1 MTRVARIAHRIAS
14 RARPAAALLPA
25 LAVAAWAAA
34 QAPAFGQ
41 EPASGAIDAG
51 ALLREAAERYRT
63 ADELETAGRTAAAA
77 EALRGAL
84 LRYERVGAATGWS
97 NGLLAYNAANT
108 YLRLGDVGRAV
119 LMYRRAAELVP
130 GDRNV
135 RRGLAYARRLRTDRI
150 EEPVSAGVARVV
162 LFWHDLVPARTRAIA
177 FLALWT
183 AFWAGVLLRLLT
195 AGARRARWLRPAG
208 AACLLLAGALAA
220 SLAADVIDAAARP
233 GVITAASVVAR
244 QGDGHSYEPGFGS
257 ALHGGTEFRLLE
269 DRGEWWRIRL
279 IDGRETWIP
288 AAAGELIR

>member
-1 MTRVARIAHRIAS
+1 MTRVTQRIAS

-34 QAPAFGQ
+34 Q
-41 EPASGAIDAG
+41 EPAPGAIDAG

-208 AACLLLAGALAA
+208 AACLLLAGLAA